1 MGFLEKLHTG
11 LSGLQLSSCGC
22 SAADVAVL
30 FGAIFGIW
38 LLAKFAGF
46 VAGFLCGSA
55 KRRIDSY
62 GRWAVV
68 TGASDGIGRA
78 YAEELA
84 RRGLDVVIV
93 ARSADKLA
101 AAAKE
106 IASSTGR
113 TVVPIASDLGK
124 ASEVTAL
131 AAKLQTTTAEGGIG
145 ILVNNA
151 GSLPLDGICCL
162 FATAAHCQAS

>member
-1 MGFLEKLHTG
+1 MGLLTKLHTG
-11 LSGLQLSSCGC
+11 LSGVPIASCGWT
-22 SAADVAVL
+22 AADVAVL
-30 FGAIFGIW
+30 FGVILAVWF
-38 LLAKFAGF
+38 LAKVAGV
-46 VAGFLCGSA
+46 VAGFLCGGA

-106 IASSTGR
+106 ISAATGR
-113 TVVPIASDLGK
+113 TVVPIASDLSK
-124 ASEVTAL
+124 AAEVAAL
-131 AAKLQTTTAEGGIG
+131 SAKLQTTTADGGIG

-151 GSLPLDGICCL
+151 GL
-162 FATAAHCQAS
+162 